1 MIPYKKIIMKKY
13 CVYLSLIIT
22 TFFLS
27 CDKNDDVDLDDN
39 QISISF
45 EIEISKENTL
55 RVIAN
60 NTSVGSSGLTSYWQF
75 TENGEQV
82 PDIAGPEMY
91 LYTASGEY
99 LVTLTIEGPTGDIK
113 KSQTIIITGEDYV
126 PPALK
131 DATDKFSV
139 GMAVRSGRLSGKHN
153 EVLMRDFNNLTA
165 EYEMKM
171 DQMFKSQDNI
181 DFTAADAIVN
191 YGVANNMDI
200 HGHTLIWHNT
210 VPDWMKNF
218 SGTNAEFETMIENY
232 ITTVVKRYS
241 GKVRS
246 WDVINE
252 AIDDGS
258 NSLRN
263 SIFKLKMGDDYV
275 EKCYQF
281 ARNADPNVLLFY
293 NDYNVAASDS
303 KRAAIF
309 SLVDGLKAKN
319 LIDGLGAQL
328 HISIDSPSKAN
339 IEAVVNGTISRGLLM
354 HFSELDIRV
363 NPNNDITTLT
373 EEREIAQQNKVKEV
387 VEIYDA
393 MPDANKFAI
402 TIWGMRDNES
412 WLPDF
417 WGNPEWGL
425 FYNSDFTAKKAH
437 AGFLEALQ

>member
-1 MIPYKKIIMKKY
+1 M
-13 CVYLSLIIT
+13 
-22 TFFLS
+22 
-27 CDKNDDVDLDDN
+27 
-39 QISISF
+39 
-45 EIEISKENTL
+45 
-55 RVIAN
+55 
-60 NTSVGSSGLTSYWQF
+60 
-75 TENGEQV
+75 
-82 PDIAGPEMY
+82 
-91 LYTASGEY
+91 
-99 LVTLTIEGPTGDIK
+99 
-113 KSQTIIITGEDYV
+113 
-126 PPALK
+126 
-131 DATDKFSV
+131 
-139 GMAVRSGRLSGKHN
+139 
-153 EVLMRDFNNLTA
+153 
-165 EYEMKM
+165 
-171 DQMFKSQDNI
+171 
-181 DFTAADAIVN
+181 
-191 YGVANNMDI
+191 
-200 HGHTLIWHNT
+200 
-210 VPDWMKNF
+210 
-218 SGTNAEFETMIENY
+218 
-232 ITTVVKRYS
+232 
-241 GKVRS
+241 
-246 WDVINE
+246 INE

-363 NPNNDITTLT
+363 NPNNDVTTLT

>member
-1 MIPYKKIIMKKY
+1 MKYFKIIL
-13 CVYLSLIIT
+13 VLTLSLIFSCSSEDDSAIETPIT
-22 TFFLS
+22 L
-27 CDKNDDVDLDDN
+27 
-39 QISISF
+39 SF
-45 EIEISKENTL
+45 ELIISKENTF
-55 RVIAN
+55 RIIAN
-60 NTSVGSSGLTSYWQF
+60 NTSTGINGLNSYWQF
-75 TENGEQV
+75 TENGEKVQDN
-82 PDIAGPEMY
+82 PGADTY
-91 LYTASGEY
+91 LYAASGEY
-99 LVTLTIEGPTGDIK
+99 TVTLTVEAPNGDVK
-113 KSQTIIITGEDYV
+113 ESKTIIITGEDYV

-131 DATDKFSV
+131 DATSKFSV
-139 GMAVRSGRLSGKHN
+139 GMAVRSGSLSGKHD
-153 EVLMRDFNNLTA
+153 EVLKRDFNNLTA

-171 DQMFKSQDNI
+171 DQIFKSKDNI
-181 DFTAADAIVN
+181 DFTASDAIVD
-191 YGVANNMDI
+191 YGIANNMNI

-210 VPDWMKNF
+210 IPEWMKSF
-218 SGTNAEFETMIENY
+218 SGTNQEFEDMIENY

-246 WDVINE
+246 WDVVNE

-293 NDYNVAASDS
+293 NDYNVAASNS

-309 SLVDGLKAKN
+309 SLVDDLKDKN
-319 LIDGLGAQL
+319 LIDGVGAQL
-328 HISIDSPSKAN
+328 HISIDDPSKAN
-339 IEAVVNGTISRGLLM
+339 IQAVVNGTISRGLLM

-363 NPNNDITTLT
+363 NPNNDISTLT
-373 EEREIAQQNKVKEV
+373 EDREIAQQNRVKEV

-412 WLPDF
+412 WLPNF

-425 FYNSDFTAKKAH
+425 FYNNDFTAKKAH
-437 AGFLEALQ
+437 LGFLQALE